1 MPSRPRAGVRRTS
14 AAGGSTARR
23 RGIRRLRR
31 WRTSRDVPRTW
42 LSRDRSTA
50 MRRMHFASSAA
61 GPVPE
66 VYSLIGARFW
76 FPTILFVMMTG
87 QSSRAS
93 WRQPCRWSPAS
104 ASSITL
110 VMSIRPAT
118 AAAPNY
124 PTMSH
129 HFSAL
134 WTARKAICGL
144 GSRGR
149 WSRSMSPHD

>member
-1 MPSRPRAGVRRTS
+1 
-14 AAGGSTARR
+14 
-23 RGIRRLRR
+23 
-31 WRTSRDVPRTW
+31 
-42 LSRDRSTA
+42 

-61 GPVPE
+61 GPVRE
-66 VYSLIGARFW
+66 AYSSIGARFW
-76 FPTILFVMMTG
+76 FLTIQFVMTTA

-93 WRQPCRWSPAS
+93 WRRSYRWSPAS
-104 ASSITL
+104 ALSTTS